1 MHAIRLVLISAL
13 ALAACES
20 KKSSDPGLPPAVGGS
35 TIPDRPVVEI
45 GPGDASW
52 DGPLGPPIPGTGS
65 GGSVVVDAA
74 PTPVVDAAVPDVP
87 IANATCDLLLQNCPS
102 KAYGCYP
109 LNNGTGRCRGAGLVG
124 ESGQCVLGDDPPSC
138 QPGLACLSTAKI
150 SSVCLRLCDLSG
162 TSTTF
167 STTCAA
173 NEPCLPLYG
182 STKVGFCSP

>member
-1 MHAIRLVLISAL
+1 
-13 ALAACES
+13 
-20 KKSSDPGLPPAVGGS
+20 
-35 TIPDRPVVEI
+35 
-45 GPGDASW
+45 
-52 DGPLGPPIPGTGS
+52 
-65 GGSVVVDAA
+65 VVVDAA